1 MAASFLAGLEAAAP
15 LAHKSTSRR
24 QIKYVTNAY
33 YLKKLAEEETHDWSS
48 DSAASSS
55 SDG

>member
-1 MAASFLAGLEAAAP
+1 MLGSKRQR
-15 LAHKSTSRR
+15 LAHKSTSR

-48 DSAASSS
+48 DSAPSSS
-55 SDG
+55 SDEDGEE

>member
-1 MAASFLAGLEAAAP
+1 MLGSKRQR
-15 LAHKSTSRR
+15 LAHKSTSR
-24 QIKYVTNAY
+24 QIKYVTNAH